1 LSTATLA
8 ASFAGVPAS
17 VARARRFV
25 AAMLAGDHG
34 DLCDAAALVVSELA
48 SNAVS
53 HCAKDFT
60 VAIDDGTDVVRVTV
74 TDEGPG
80 RPVIRRPSP
89 TELHGRGLQIVREL
103 SDAWGVELRPD
114 RRGKAVWFELRDR
127 TP

>member
-1 LSTATLA
+1 M
-8 ASFAGVPAS
+8 PAS

-25 AAMLAGDHG
+25 ASVLAGDHA
-34 DLCDAAALVVSELA
+34 DLCDAAALAVSELA

-53 HCAKDFT
+53 HCATDFT
-60 VAIDDGTDVVRVTV
+60 VMIDDGAGAVRVTV

-89 TELHGRGLQIVREL
+89 AELHGRGLQIVREL